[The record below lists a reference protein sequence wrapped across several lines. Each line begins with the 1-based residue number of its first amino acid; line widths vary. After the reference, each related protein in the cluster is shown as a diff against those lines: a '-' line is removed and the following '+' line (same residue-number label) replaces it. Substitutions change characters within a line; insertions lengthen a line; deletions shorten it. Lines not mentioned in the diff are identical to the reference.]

1 MQAIRLPDASR
12 IGSRDPHRGWC
23 NTLQRETKHDG
34 ALLILRGSVCAFKK
48 GFAMTY
54 ARRQF
59 QTATSDRLDC
69 NTLQ

>member
-1 MQAIRLPDASR
+1 MQAIGLPDASR

-48 GFAMTY
+48 RVRDDVCETPVPG
-54 ARRQF
+54 
-59 QTATSDRLDC
+59 C
-69 NTLQ
+69 NV